1 MCNGNF
7 MYKDPED
14 AFDFLD
20 EIAEKSQIWSTP
32 NTFEPNSQKAKS
44 STNPSS
50 SSIYHLKE
58 EDSLKAQLAT
68 MAREVETQKSKL
80 PQQVNSIASQEIF
93 EICEFAGSWD
103 MNGLMQQSFGNT
115 TLELNIFNICKQPP
129 NNEDVDK
136 EVYMIETIVQ
146 NCFNSSFS
154 SDPLQFSLVQKH
166 NGWIPKYEELPTVS
180 DETKSSREK
189 APKCELKPFPAG
201 LKYAF
206 LGEDETYHVVICSK
220 LELLHEGMVLKV
232 LKDYRTAIGWTLS
245 DIKGVTVVE
254 NDNGEVV
261 PTRVITGWRMC
272 IDYRKLN
279 SVTRKDH
286 FPLPFRDQILER
298 VVGHMYYCFLDGYS
312 RYYQIEISLED
323 QEKTTFTCPFG
334 TFAFRKMPFGLCNA
348 PATFQRCMISI
359 FSDMVEKYLEV
370 FMDDITVFGDSFYD
384 CLSNLENV
392 LIRCK
397 EKILV
402 LNWEK
407 CQFMVTS
414 GIVLGHIVSH
424 KGIEVD
430 KSKIDLIANLPIP
443 KTIKEIRSFLGHAG
457 FYWRFIQNFS
467 AIARPLNNLLE
478 KDAKFDWNYACQE
491 AFEKLIKM
499 LTSTPVMQPANSSMP
514 FEIMCD
520 ASDGA
525 IGAVLGQRKDKKLVV
540 ICYAIKTLNSAQK
553 IYTTTEKELLAVVFA
568 LEKFRSYILGS
579 QIVVFIDHL
588 ALKYLLTKKGAKSR
602 LIRWILILQE
612 FDLTIKD
619 KK

>member
-189 APKCELKPFPAG
+189 ASKCELKPFPAG

-298 VVGHMYYCFLDGYS
+298 V
-312 RYYQIEISLED
+312 
-323 QEKTTFTCPFG
+323 
-334 TFAFRKMPFGLCNA
+334 
-348 PATFQRCMISI
+348 
-359 FSDMVEKYLEV
+359 
-370 FMDDITVFGDSFYD
+370 
-384 CLSNLENV
+384 
-392 LIRCK
+392 
-397 EKILV
+397 
-402 LNWEK
+402 
-407 CQFMVTS
+407 
-414 GIVLGHIVSH
+414 
-424 KGIEVD
+424 
-430 KSKIDLIANLPIP
+430 
-443 KTIKEIRSFLGHAG
+443 
-457 FYWRFIQNFS
+457 
-467 AIARPLNNLLE
+467 
-478 KDAKFDWNYACQE
+478 
-491 AFEKLIKM
+491 
-499 LTSTPVMQPANSSMP
+499 PANSSMP